1 MQRTIGFATR
11 EGNLRAFLFV
21 TIIAILSAVPVL
33 STGQTEKAPLSP
45 AAGEAKV
52 LLFNL
57 SPARTFSVIKNSALL
72 ATINSSQEGTVVYA
86 DVAAPG
92 DEYQV
97 AESGANP
104 QAPSPPTGV
113 AASGDDSGC
122 ATIQWDPNP
131 ELDVDYYR
139 VYRGTTPSS
148 YGDSL
153 DVTGSTGAIFCG
165 MADGS
170 YYFVVRAHNTAG
182 MLSALSQEA
191 SASVSNGN
199 TQPPPAP
206 LLVDASQG
214 ENGTID
220 LAWIPSGSPDVV
232 GYVVEYG
239 SESVA
244 GGAASYEYSVA
255 AGSGAS
261 YSIEGLADGT
271 WYVAVRSKNFAGML
285 SSYSAEATVTLIPTA
300 VFITA
305 FSARDVATGV
315 ELAWVIWT
323 DEELRGFHV
332 YRALDGDPAETLLNG
347 GKLIDPAHTTWV
359 DTDVEPATAYWYQ
372 FAVVGEDGVEHRSQ
386 AERVTTRAWSM
397 SLEQNVPNPFNPAT
411 SISFIVPEPSRT
423 ELVVYDVTGALVRR
437 LVGEVSPA
445 GRHTVNWDGTNKVG
459 EQVSSG
465 TYFYRLTVGKRS
477 TTRKMLLLK

>member
-1 MQRTIGFATR
+1 MHCTIGFATR
-11 EGNLRAFLFV
+11 KGYLRAVLSV
-21 TIIAILSAVPVL
+21 TIIAIFCAIPVM
-33 STGQTEKAPLSP
+33 STGQTVKAPMSP

-57 SPARTFSVIKNSALL
+57 SPARTFSVVKNSVLF
-72 ATINSSQEGTVVYA
+72 ATINSSQQGTVVYA

-97 AESGANP
+97 VESGANP
-104 QAPSPPTGV
+104 QPPSSPTGV

-122 ATIQWDPNP
+122 ATVQWDPNP
-131 ELDVDYYR
+131 ELDVDFYR
-139 VYRGTTPSS
+139 VYRGTAPSS

-153 DVTGSTGAIFCG
+153 DVTGSTGALFCG
-165 MADGS
+165 LADGN

-191 SASVSNGN
+191 NASVSNGN

-206 LLVDASQG
+206 LLVDASEG
-214 ENGTID
+214 ENSSID
-220 LAWIPSGSPDVV
+220 LSWIPSGSPDVV

-244 GGAASYEYSVA
+244 GGAASYEYSVD
-255 AGSGAS
+255 AGNGSS
-261 YSIEGLADGT
+261 YSIEGLQDGT

-285 SSYSAEATVTLIPTA
+285 SAYSAEGSVTLVPTA

-315 ELAWVIWT
+315 ELVWEIWT

-347 GKLIDPAHTTWV
+347 GRLIDPAQTSWV
-359 DTDVEPATAYWYQ
+359 DADVEPATTYWYK
-372 FAVVGEDGVEHRSQ
+372 FGVVGEDGVEHRSQ

-423 ELVVYDVTGALVRR
+423 ELVVYDVTGAMVRR
-437 LVGEVSPA
+437 LVGGVSPA
-445 GRHTVNWDGTNKVG
+445 GRHSVNWDGTNNVG